1 MVPAQRPGP
10 AAGVSE
16 MARIASAATETVLG
30 LLRASEGLSAAIAEV
45 GFQEEVALEEVGESQ
60 MLAGNV
66 PLELADRSC
75 LARFPLLHVYCDRV
89 RNLQREKFRA
99 FSGTARVNIELR
111 VSDERME
118 RLERKLQL
126 YVDAV
131 TAVLERNRGDW
142 GQGMSYAG
150 GYEIQFGAVK
160 SGGKNYI
167 QAAKLALEVDVSQ
180 N

>member
-1 MVPAQRPGP
+1 
-10 AAGVSE
+10 
-16 MARIASAATETVLG
+16 
-30 LLRASEGLSAAIAEV
+30 
-45 GFQEEVALEEVGESQ
+45 
-60 MLAGNV
+60 
-66 PLELADRSC
+66 
-75 LARFPLLHVYCDRV
+75 
-89 RNLQREKFRA
+89 
-99 FSGTARVNIELR
+99 
-111 VSDERME
+111 ME